1 MDLSYSRDYEVFR
14 SEVRAFLREHWAG
27 PDRERGRR
35 KEQARVFR
43 QAGVDAGYL
52 YRNVPKIYGGSEQ
65 AADILK
71 AQIIREEFERVRAPR
86 ELDGVG
92 VALLTPTLLEHGTEA
107 QKAYFIPRTISGE
120 FAWAQGYSEPSAGSD
135 LASLRTRGELKGDT
149 WIINGQKIWSSGA
162 HLARFMFVLVR
173 TEPTAPKHAGISYLL
188 VDLKQPGIEVRP
200 LKQMT
205 GGSEFCE
212 VFFND
217 AMTPADWI
225 VGERGKGWI
234 VSRSTLK
241 HERNFIG
248 GVDRIAKPF
257 ERLVELA
264 KQTIIDGA
272 PAIKDADI
280 RQRLAKIAG
289 SVAALTYSSYRQ
301 TSLAARGEDPGLI
314 QLLFKL
320 NGSNT
325 HHEIAQ
331 CARELMGDS
340 FLLAPIAEGARSDGV
355 ERWNQQFMGSL
366 AVAIAGGASNIQ
378 RNIIAERGLGL
389 PRSAD

>member
-1 MDLSYSRDYEVFR
+1 MDLTYSKDYEIFR
-14 SEVRAFLREHWAG
+14 SEVRAFLEQCWTGQNR
-27 PDRERGRR
+27 DRARR
-35 KEQARVFR
+35 KEEARAFR
-43 QAGVDAGYL
+43 QAAVDAGYL
-52 YRNVPKIYGGSEQ
+52 YRGVPKIYGGSEQ
-65 AADILK
+65 APDILK
-71 AQIIREEFERVRAPR
+71 AQIVREEFDRARAPR

-92 VALLTPTLLEHGTEA
+92 VALLLPTLLEHGSET
-107 QKAYFIPRTISGE
+107 QKAHFIPRTVTGE
-120 FAWAQGYSEPSAGSD
+120 FVWAQGYSEPSAGSD
-135 LASLRTRGELKGDT
+135 LASLRTRAELKGDK

-162 HLARFMFVLVR
+162 HLAQFMFMLVR
-173 TEPTAPKHAGISYLL
+173 TEPAAPKHAGISYLL
-188 VDLKQPGIEVRP
+188 VDLKQPGIEIRP

-212 VFFND
+212 VFFSD
-217 AMTPADWI
+217 AETRSDWI

-248 GVDRIAKPF
+248 GVDRAAKPF

-264 KQTIIDGA
+264 KQTTIGNA
-272 PAIKDADI
+272 PAIKDAEI

-314 QLLFKL
+314 QHLFKL
-320 NGSNT
+320 YGTNVG
-325 HHEIAQ
+325 HDIAQ

-340 FLLAPIAEGARSDGV
+340 FMLAPMADGGRSDGV
-355 ERWNQQFMGSL
+355 EKWNNQFMGSI

-389 PRSAD
+389 PRTGD

>member
-1 MDLSYSRDYEVFR
+1 MDLAYSRDYEIFR
-14 SEVRAFLREHWAG
+14 AEVRGFLQQRWAG
-27 PDRERGRR
+27 PGRDRAKRAE
-35 KEQARVFR
+35 EARVFR
-43 QAGVDAGYL
+43 QAAVEAGHL
-52 YRNVPKIYGGSEQ
+52 YRNVPKIYGGAEQ
-65 AADILK
+65 PVDILK

-86 ELDGVG
+86 EVDGIG
-92 VALLTPTLLEHGTEA
+92 VTLLLPTLLEHGTAE
-107 QKAYFIPRTISGE
+107 QKAHFIPRTVTGE
-120 FAWAQGYSEPSAGSD
+120 FVWAQGYSEPSAGSD
-135 LASLRTRGELKGDT
+135 LASLRTRAELKDDR

-162 HLARFMFVLVR
+162 HLARFMFMLAR
-173 TEPTAPKHAGISYLL
+173 TEPAAPKHAGISYLL

-205 GGSEFCE
+205 GGAEFCE
-212 VFFND
+212 VFFSE
-217 AMTPADWI
+217 AETPADWI
-225 VGERGKGWI
+225 VGERGRGWN

-257 ERLVELA
+257 ERLVALA
-264 KQTIIDGA
+264 KQAQLGGA
-272 PAIKDADI
+272 SAIEDPEI

-301 TSLAARGEDPGLI
+301 TSLVARGEDPGLV

-320 NGSNT
+320 CGSNVG
-325 HHEIAQ
+325 HEIAQ

-340 FLLAPIAEGARSDGV
+340 FLLAPIADGVRSDGI
-355 ERWNQQFMGSL
+355 EKWNQQFMGSI

-389 PRSAD
+389 PRSSD

>member
-1 MDLSYSRDYEVFR
+1 MDLAYSTDHEIFR
-14 SEVRAFLREHWAG
+14 SEIRAFLQQSWTGQNR
-27 PDRERGRR
+27 DRAKR
-35 KEQARVFR
+35 KEEARAFR
-43 QAGVDAGYL
+43 AAAIDAGYL
-52 YRNVPKIYGGSEQ
+52 YRAVPKMYGGSEQ
-65 AADILK
+65 APDILK
-71 AQIIREEFERVRAPR
+71 AQIIREEFDRARAPR

-92 VALLTPTLLEHGTEA
+92 VTLLLPTLLEHGTEK
-107 QKAYFIPRTISGE
+107 QKTHFIPRTVTGE
-120 FAWAQGYSEPSAGSD
+120 FVWAQGYSEPSAGSD
-135 LASLRTRGELKGDT
+135 LASLRTRAELRGDT

-162 HLARFMFVLVR
+162 HLARFMFMLVR
-173 TEPTAPKHAGISYLL
+173 TEPAASKHAGISYLL
-188 VDLKQPGIEVRP
+188 VDLKQPGIEIRP
-200 LKQMT
+200 LRQMT

-212 VFFND
+212 VFFSD
-217 AMTPADWI
+217 AETPSDWI

-248 GVDRIAKPF
+248 GVDRVAKPF

-264 KQTIIDGA
+264 KQTTIGNV
-272 PAIKDADI
+272 PAIKDAEI

-320 NGSNT
+320 YGTNVG
-325 HHEIAQ
+325 HDIAQ

-340 FLLAPIAEGARSDGV
+340 FMLAPMVDGGRSDGA
-355 ERWNQQFMGSL
+355 EKWNSQFMGSI
-366 AVAIAGGASNIQ
+366 AIAIAGGASNIQ

-389 PRSAD
+389 PRTGD